1 MSDTKYFEVYTIR
14 KIQGKEQKSRWTR
27 IGTGFENKDGSFNLR
42 LDALPVTNPETG
54 TADLHMRLPKAKD
67 ESSEHDSMSWDTGVE
82 DI

>member
-1 MSDTKYFEVYTIR
+1 MSEMKYLEVYAIR

-42 LDALPVTNPETG
+42 LEALPVTNPETG
-54 TADLHMRLPKAKD
+54 TADLHMRLPKPKD
-67 ESSEHDSMSWDTGVE
+67 DSAEHDSLSWDNGV